1 MRRYDKPVFSSVLS
15 NGEGQTAE
23 EETMGKDLKPHS
35 TLEHARQEGTNI
47 YTRDVLRAKR
57 RSGIADFIPPHVLV
71 FLSIISVQLGAS
83 LAKKLFPVIGSGG
96 TVFLRLAFG
105 AIILLLFWRPRLRS
119 YTRSEAM
126 LVGLF
131 GLTIAVMN
139 ASFYAAIARIPLG
152 IAVTL
157 EFIGPLGVAVAASR
171 RVRDLL
177 WVVLA
182 AAGIFLLAPIDNA
195 AIDPVGVGFALLA
208 AGGWAAYILLTVRVG
223 RALPG
228 GGGLAVSMSIAAL
241 VIAPFGI
248 ASGGSTL
255 LHPDILLMGLGIA
268 VLSSVIPFSL
278 ELEILR
284 HLSAR
289 VFGVLMSLEP
299 AIATL
304 IGFIVLG
311 ETVGLRAIIAITL
324 IVMASG
330 GVSLFHQRD
339 TGIMKQEV

>member
-1 MRRYDKPVFSSVLS
+1 
-15 NGEGQTAE
+15 
-23 EETMGKDLKPHS
+23 MGKDLKPHS
-35 TLEHARQEGTNI
+35 MPEHAQQVRTNT
-47 YTRDVLRAKR
+47 YTQNVPRVKR

-71 FLSIISVQLGAS
+71 FLSIISVQLGAA
-83 LAKKLFPVIGSGG
+83 LATKLFPAIGSSG
-96 TVFLRLAFG
+96 TVFLRLGFG
-105 AIILLLFWRPRLRS
+105 TIILLLFWRPRLRS
-119 YTRSEAM
+119 YTRSEVL

-131 GLTIAVMN
+131 GLVIAVMN

-152 IAVTL
+152 IAVTI

-171 RVRDLL
+171 RLRDLL

-182 AAGIFLLAPIDNA
+182 ATGIFLLAPFENT

-208 AGGWAAYILLTVRVG
+208 AGGWAAYILLMVRVG

-241 VIAPFGI
+241 MIAPLGI
-248 ASGGSTL
+248 INGGSTL
-255 LHPDILLMGLGIA
+255 LHPTILLMGLGVAI
-268 VLSSVIPFSL
+268 LSSVIPFSL

-324 IVMASG
+324 IVVASG
-330 GVSLFHQRD
+330 GVSLFQQRNASD
-339 TGIMKQEV
+339 THFVPTPDISDNETNGDRHS

>member
-1 MRRYDKPVFSSVLS
+1 MDKNL
-15 NGEGQTAE
+15 E
-23 EETMGKDLKPHS
+23 PHS
-35 TLEHARQEGTNI
+35 MPERAQQMKTNT
-47 YTRDVLRAKR
+47 YTHDVPRVKPR
-57 RSGIADFIPPHVLV
+57 GGIADFIPPHVLV

-105 AIILLLFWRPRLRS
+105 ALILLLFWRPRLRG
-119 YTRSEAM
+119 YTRSEAI

-131 GLTIAVMN
+131 GITIAVMN

-171 RVRDLL
+171 RLRDLL

-182 AAGIFLLAPIDNA
+182 AAGIFLLAPIENT
-195 AIDPVGVGFALLA
+195 AIDPIGVGFALLA
-208 AGGWAAYILLTVRVG
+208 AGGWAAYILLTVRIG

-228 GGGLAVSMSIAAL
+228 GGGLAMSMSIAAL
-241 VIAPFGI
+241 VIAPLGI

-255 LHPDILLMGLGIA
+255 LHPDILLVGLGIA

-324 IVMASG
+324 IVVASG
-330 GVSLFHQRD
+330 GVSLFQQHKAAD
-339 TGIMKQEV
+339 K

>member
-1 MRRYDKPVFSSVLS
+1 
-15 NGEGQTAE
+15 
-23 EETMGKDLKPHS
+23 
-35 TLEHARQEGTNI
+35 
-47 YTRDVLRAKR
+47 
-57 RSGIADFIPPHVLV
+57 
-71 FLSIISVQLGAS
+71 
-83 LAKKLFPVIGSGG
+83 
-96 TVFLRLAFG
+96 
-105 AIILLLFWRPRLRS
+105 
-119 YTRSEAM
+119 
-126 LVGLF
+126 
-131 GLTIAVMN
+131 MN
-139 ASFYAAIARIPLG
+139 ASFYAAIDRIPLG

-182 AAGIFLLAPIDNA
+182 AAGIFLLAPFENA

-208 AGGWAAYILLTVRVG
+208 AGGWAAYILLTVRIG
-223 RALPG
+223 RALSG
-228 GGGLAVSMSIAAL
+228 GGGLAVSMGIAAL
-241 VIAPFGI
+241 VIALPGI

-255 LHPDILLMGLGIA
+255 LHPTILLMGLGIA
-268 VLSSVIPFSL
+268 ILSSVIPFSL

-311 ETVGLRAIIAITL
+311 ETVGLRAILAITL
-324 IVMASG
+324 IVVASG
-330 GVSLFHQRD
+330 GVSLFQQRH
-339 TGIMKQEV
+339 TGDKNSLTGP

>member
-1 MRRYDKPVFSSVLS
+1 MRGYNKPIFSSVLS
-15 NGEGQTAE
+15 NREGRKAVE
-23 EETMGKDLKPHS
+23 EKMGKNINPHS
-35 TLEHARQEGTNI
+35 MPEHARQVSTNI
-47 YTRDVLRAKR
+47 YTQDVPHVRR

-83 LAKKLFPVIGSGG
+83 LAKKVFPAIGSSG
-96 TVFLRLAFG
+96 TVFLRLGFG
-105 AIILLLFWRPRLRS
+105 AIILLLIWRPRLHKYS
-119 YTRSEAM
+119 RSEAL

-157 EFIGPLGVAVAASR
+157 EFIGPLGVAVATSR
-171 RVRDLL
+171 RIQDLL

-182 AAGIFLLAPIDNA
+182 AAGIFLLAPVDNA

-208 AGGWAAYILLTVRVG
+208 ASGWAAYILLMVRVG

-241 VIAPFGI
+241 VIAPLGI

-255 LHPDILLMGLGIA
+255 LQPDILLMGLGIA
-268 VLSSVIPFSL
+268 ILSSVIPFSL

-304 IGFIVLG
+304 IGFLVLG
-311 ETVGLRAIIAITL
+311 ETVGPRAIIAMTL
-324 IVMASG
+324 IVIASG
-330 GVSLFHQRD
+330 GVSLFQQHGVSD
-339 TGIMKQEV
+339 K

>member
-1 MRRYDKPVFSSVLS
+1 MS
-15 NGEGQTAE
+15 NREGRKAE
-23 EETMGKDLKPHS
+23 EETMSRDLKPHS
-35 TLEHARQEGTNI
+35 MPEHAQQVSTNT
-47 YTRDVLRAKR
+47 YTPHIPRVKR

-83 LAKKLFPVIGSGG
+83 LAKKLFPAIGSGG

-182 AAGIFLLAPIDNA
+182 AAGILLLAPIENT
-195 AIDPVGVGFALLA
+195 AIDPIGVGFALLA
-208 AGGWAAYILLTVRVG
+208 AGGWAAYILLMIRVG
-223 RALPG
+223 RVLPG
-228 GGGLAVSMSIAAL
+228 GGGLAVSMSVAAL
-241 VIAPFGI
+241 VIAPLGI
-248 ASGGSTL
+248 VSGGSTL
-255 LHPDILLMGLGIA
+255 LHPDILLIGLGIA
-268 VLSSVIPFSL
+268 VLSSVIPFSS

-289 VFGVLMSLEP
+289 AFGVLMSLEP

-311 ETVGLRAIIAITL
+311 ETVGLRAIIAIAL
-324 IVMASG
+324 IVVASG
-330 GVSLFHQRD
+330 GVSLFQQHGD
-339 TGIMKQEV
+339 S